1 MDWMKERDL
10 LIAQTMSFVQS
21 ITGKKPAAETRP
33 AETRFTFAPAEPIER
48 AEPLEQPFAFAPAE
62 AAPFEALAVQVQPA
76 QFLSAQALPAE
87 ARPVEVAPT
96 PALRPSPVLRSGV
109 REEIQSRVAAFRAHQ
124 QLFDRD
130 RDRYYNSVLDKVRAS
145 VPRGPEAPGR

>member
-21 ITGKKPAAETRP
+21 ITGKKPAAEARP
-33 AETRFTFAPAEPIER
+33 AETGFTFAPAEPIER
-48 AEPLEQPFAFAPAE
+48 AERLEQPFAFAPAE
-62 AAPFEALAVQVQPA
+62 AAPFESFPA
-76 QFLSAQALPAE
+76 QVLPAE
-87 ARPVEVAPT
+87 VLPAELRAVEVPPPQAT
-96 PALRPSPVLRSGV
+96 PALRPSPVLRNGV